1 MGIKEI
7 FKYRRSIVVWK
18 ILRNFSKKRENHK
31 DDSFKEKI
39 MSCRN
44 QEISMDAVMNNLFLS
59 KRLYDLLKVK
69 CHPDRFIEP
78 TQKEIATGIYQNIT
92 KYKTDYQQLLN
103 IKEQVKEQVNL
114 SDKQK
119 EILIYLLDNPSAS
132 LKSCSEATGASA
144 MSIRYTFK
152 KVKSWLDIRHEGPDK
167 TGIWSFELISP
178 PKSK

>member
-31 DDSFKEKI
+31 NDSFKEKI

-103 IKEQVKEQVNL
+103 IKEQVKEQLN
-114 SDKQK
+114 
-119 EILIYLLDNPSAS
+119 I
-132 LKSCSEATGASA
+132 
-144 MSIRYTFK
+144 TF
-152 KVKSWLDIRHEGPDK
+152 
-167 TGIWSFELISP
+167 
-178 PKSK
+178 

>member
-1 MGIKEI
+1 M
-7 FKYRRSIVVWK
+7 WK

-103 IKEQVKEQVNL
+103 IKEQVTHVRGTADPFRQDIAG
-114 SDKQK
+114 SDKSYPFHYGK
-119 EILIYLLDNPSAS
+119 MKSFRRSYCFCYL
-132 LKSCSEATGASA
+132 
-144 MSIRYTFK
+144 F
-152 KVKSWLDIRHEGPDK
+152 
-167 TGIWSFELISP
+167 IS
-178 PKSK
+178 

>member
-1 MGIKEI
+1 M
-7 FKYRRSIVVWK
+7 WK

-78 TQKEIATGIYQNIT
+78 IQKEIATGIYQNIT

-103 IKEQVKEQVNL
+103 IKEQVKEQLN
-114 SDKQK
+114 
-119 EILIYLLDNPSAS
+119 I
-132 LKSCSEATGASA
+132 
-144 MSIRYTFK
+144 TF
-152 KVKSWLDIRHEGPDK
+152 
-167 TGIWSFELISP
+167 
-178 PKSK
+178 